1 VLVLPNLRAA
11 AIRLYV
17 GSIMSALIQSLFLDH
32 DLILI
37 SSPPS
42 PPPWR
47 RG

>member
-32 DLILI
+32 DLILLLLR
-37 SSPPS
+37 PLP
-42 PPPWR
+42 
-47 RG
+47 GGVGKL